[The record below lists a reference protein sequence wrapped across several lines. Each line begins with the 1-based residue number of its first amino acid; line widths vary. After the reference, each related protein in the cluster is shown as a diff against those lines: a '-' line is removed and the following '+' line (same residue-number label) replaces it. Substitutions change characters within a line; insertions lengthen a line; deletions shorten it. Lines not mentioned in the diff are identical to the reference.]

1 MNGNGSTGSADRK
14 QMNIVIAGHVDHG
27 KSTVIGR
34 MLADTGSLPEGKLE
48 QIKHQCEINSK
59 PFEYAFLLDALKHEQ
74 SQGITIDSAR
84 VFFHTKARDYII
96 IDAPGHIEF
105 LKNMVSGAA
114 RAEAAFLVI
123 DAEEGIQ
130 ENSRRH
136 GYMLSMLGIKQI
148 CVLVNKMDLADYS
161 KVTFKKITRKF
172 SRFLRN
178 LDIYDVAYIPVSG
191 IDGVNI
197 ASRSKKTDWYEG
209 PTVLEQLDRFEK
221 EKDRRDKPFRMPVQD
236 VYKFTRY
243 GDKRRI
249 IAGFVESGT
258 LNIGDEVCFYPSG
271 KKSRVKTIEAFNSGQ
286 LLSVPSG
293 YSTGFTTEE
302 QIFVTRGQIAVKT
315 SELKPRVASLVK
327 VNLFWLGKNPV
338 TLKKEYTFKL
348 GTIKVP
354 ARVEEITRV
363 IDASSLDTQQKKDII
378 ELHDVAECTI
388 RLGKAIAFDV
398 VDDIPHTSRFVI
410 VDDYEIRGGGIVREP
425 IEDIQSKARRN
436 ILIRN
441 YNWQPSH
448 ISPQKRAARYSQR
461 ATLIL
466 VTGQD
471 SDAKKAIAERLEERL
486 FTEGKLVYFIGIG
499 NILSGVSADVTE
511 EKGGRTEQV
520 RRLAEVAHLFLDAGM
535 ILIVTAVELT
545 EEDLELVRFSI
556 TPDRIETIWV
566 GDKVTTDIACDL
578 QIMNNVRLDEAM
590 EKINDMLIENKIIFH
605 AY

>member
-1 MNGNGSTGSADRK
+1 MVGKDRK

-27 KSTVIGR
+27 KSTVVGR

-74 SQGITIDSAR
+74 AQGITIDSAR
-84 VFFHTKARDYII
+84 VFFHTKMRDYII

-148 CVLVNKMDLADYS
+148 CVIVNKMDLVEYS
-161 KVTFKKITRKF
+161 KVTFKKITRKY
-172 SRFLRN
+172 SRFLKN
-178 LDIYDVAYIPVSG
+178 LEIYDVNYIPVSG
-191 IDGVNI
+191 IEGVNI
-197 ASRSKKTDWYEG
+197 ASLSNKTDWYEG
-209 PTVLEQLDRFEK
+209 PSVLEQLDLFEK

-249 IAGFVESGT
+249 VVGVVESGT
-258 LNIGDEVCFYPSG
+258 LNVGDEICFYPSG
-271 KKSRVKTIEAFNSGQ
+271 KKTKVSSIEGFNREPQTQVTAGH
-286 LLSVPSG
+286 
-293 YSTGFTTEE
+293 STGFTTEE
-302 QIFVTRGQIAVKT
+302 QIYVTRGQIAVRT
-315 SELKPRVASLVK
+315 EELRPKVASRLK

-338 TLKKEYTFKL
+338 TLKKEYIFKL

-354 ARVEEITRV
+354 ARVEEVVRV
-363 IDASSLDTQQKKDII
+363 IDASSLDAKQKKDII
-378 ELHDVAECTI
+378 ELHDVAECII
-388 RLGKAIAFDV
+388 RLRKAIAFDM
-398 VDDIPHTSRFVI
+398 VDDIPQTSRFVI
-410 VDDYEIRGGGIVREP
+410 VDDYEIRGGGIIREP
-425 IEDIQSKARRN
+425 LEDSQSSARKN
-436 ILIRN
+436 ILVRN

-448 ISPQKRAARYSQR
+448 IPPHKRASRYSQR

-466 VTGQD
+466 ITGQD
-471 SDAKKAIAERLEERL
+471 SDAKKAIAEKLEERL
-486 FTEGKLVYFIGIG
+486 FAEGKLVYFIGIG

-511 EKGGRTEQV
+511 EKGGRTEQI

-535 ILIVTAVELT
+535 ILIVTAVELSQ
-545 EEDLELVRFSI
+545 EDLELIQFSI
-556 TPDRIETIWV
+556 SADRIETIWV
-566 GDKVTTDIACDL
+566 GDQMTTDISCDL
-578 QIMNNVRLDEAM
+578 HLPNNIRLDEGM
-590 EKINDMLIENKIIFH
+590 EKITDLLIENKIIFH

>member
-1 MNGNGSTGSADRK
+1 MVGNDRK
-14 QMNIVIAGHVDHG
+14 QMNVVIAGHVDHG

-34 MLADTGSLPEGKLE
+34 MLADTGSLPEGKLD
-48 QIKHQCEINSK
+48 QVKHQCEMNSK

-74 SQGITIDSAR
+74 AQGITIDSAR
-84 VFFHTKARDYII
+84 VFFHTQARDYII

-148 CVLVNKMDLADYS
+148 CVLVNKMDLVEYN
-161 KVTFKKITRKF
+161 KVTFKKITRKY

-178 LDIYDVAYIPVSG
+178 LEIYEVTYIPVSG
-191 IDGVNI
+191 ISGSNI
-197 ASRSKKTDWYEG
+197 ASLSEETDWYEG
-209 PTVLEQLDRFEK
+209 PTVIEQFDLFEK
-221 EKDRRDKPFRMPVQD
+221 EPDRSDKPFRMPVQD

-258 LNIGDEVCFYPSG
+258 LKVGDEVCFYPSG
-271 KKSRVKTIEAFNSGQ
+271 KKSKVKTIEEFNREALHRVTAGS
-286 LLSVPSG
+286 SA
-293 YSTGFTTEE
+293 GFTTEE
-302 QIFVTRGQIAVKT
+302 QIYVTRGQIAVNT
-315 SELKPRVASLVK
+315 AELKPRVASLLR
-327 VNLFWLGKNPV
+327 VNLFWLGRNPV

-354 ARVEEITRV
+354 ARVEEIVRV
-363 IDASSLDTQQKKDII
+363 IDASNLDAKQKKDQI
-378 ELHDVAECTI
+378 ELHDVAECVI
-388 RLGKAIAFDV
+388 RLGKAIAFDL
-398 VDDIPHTSRFVI
+398 VDDIPQTSRFVI
-410 VDDYEIRGGGIVREP
+410 VDDYEIRGGGIIREP
-425 IEDIQSKARRN
+425 IEDIQTRARRD
-436 ILIRN
+436 ILVRN
-441 YNWQPSH
+441 FNWQPSH

-471 SDAKKAIAERLEERL
+471 SDAKKAIAEKMEENL

-511 EKGGRTEQV
+511 EKGGRTEQI

-545 EEDLELVRFSI
+545 QDDLELVRFSI
-556 TPDRIETIWV
+556 APDRIETIWV
-566 GDKVTTDIACDL
+566 GDHVSTDIAFDL
-578 QIMNNVRLDEAM
+578 QIMNNIHLDEAM
-590 EKINDMLIENKIIFH
+590 EKITDMLIENKIIFH